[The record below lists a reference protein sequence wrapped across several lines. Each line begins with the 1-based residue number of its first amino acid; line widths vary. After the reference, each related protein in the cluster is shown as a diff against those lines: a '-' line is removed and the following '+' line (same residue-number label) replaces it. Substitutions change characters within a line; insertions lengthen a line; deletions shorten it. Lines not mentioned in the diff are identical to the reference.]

1 MFKEKTLE
9 CPWEEFEKIIRK
21 EIGPGFMW
29 KIRPGDTGPRAALTC
44 IGI

>member
-21 EIGPGFMW
+21 ELGPGFMW
-29 KIRPGDTGPRAALTC
+29 KIRPGDIGPRAVLNC